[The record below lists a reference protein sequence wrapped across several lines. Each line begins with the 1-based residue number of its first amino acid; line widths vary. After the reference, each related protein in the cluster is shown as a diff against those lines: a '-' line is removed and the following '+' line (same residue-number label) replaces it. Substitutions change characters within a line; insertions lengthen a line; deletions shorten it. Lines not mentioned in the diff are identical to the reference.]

1 MDNFNFDEDIIEEE
15 EVRQYCD
22 QCQRPIRTCWCQYLP
37 KPKIELSKTKVIII
51 RAGEKAE
58 RSQNENT
65 S

>member
-51 RAGEKAE
+51 HLIHKTTTK
-58 RSQNENT
+58 Q
-65 S
+65 